1 MSIFFWFLII
11 SVITLLVNL
20 AFIWFMSKK
29 ESYHP
34 LTIIITS
41 VLGILICSILYL
53 RTTIQGTWVSD
64 YKLADTLEI
73 ETDSYQSIGS
83 GSSSAHAFYS
93 KDGIKFQ
100 IDGSMLLD
108 YDVPAVPKTVEIY
121 VCETVTGFLG
131 CYLATGTD
139 VFYILR

>member
-1 MSIFFWFLII
+1 MSIFFWFLIV

-20 AFIWFMSKK
+20 AFIGIMNKK

-34 LTIIITS
+34 LTIIITFVLGVLVCS
-41 VLGILICSILYL
+41 VLYL
-53 RTTIQGTWVSD
+53 QTTIQGTWVSD

-73 ETDSYQSIGS
+73 ETDSYQSVGS
-83 GSSSAHAFYS
+83 GFSSAYAFYS

-108 YDVPAVPKTVEIY
+108 YNVPENPQTVEIY
-121 VCETVTGFLG
+121 VCDTVTGFSG